1 MMEVAVCGA
10 GFFLL
15 GLLLQYVWIGVQRHW
30 SVGQAQKSY
39 GVGIDVEIKAATPP
53 MGGCVFLLMALLA
66 LLVAWGSE
74 ALMFW
79 SLPIAGGAI
88 GLVDDGMKFFRR
100 SSEGFRSL
108 AKLEVQLVV
117 CGVWVLVVHL
127 RGGLALWTGIPGP
140 VWLVFPLA
148 TLGVSGMMNA
158 VNITDGL
165 DGLAGGCFLIALG
178 ALAFLLPADVLSDVP
193 SDVLSDGSGF
203 NALAMVL
210 LFAMASSF
218 LFYNVHPARTFMGD
232 TGAHFLGG
240 ALAALCVMNGRLLAL
255 IPVGFLFGVELLSS
269 AVQIF
274 TIRKLGRRVL
284 LMAPLHH
291 HFQRLGW
298 DETSVT
304 MRFWL
309 VQAVGSLWLSALFVT
324 LFGR

>member
-1 MMEVAVCGA
+1 MGLALWGG

-15 GLLLQYVWIGVQRHW
+15 GLLLQYVWIGVQRRW

-66 LLVAWGSE
+66 LLVTWGSE
-74 ALMFW
+74 ALVFW

-108 AKLEVQLVV
+108 AKLKVQLVV
-117 CGVWVLVVHL
+117 CGAWVLVVHL
-127 RGGLALWTGIPGP
+127 RSGLALWSGIPGP

-148 TLGVSGMMNA
+148 ILSVSGMMNA

-178 ALAFLLPADVLSDVP
+178 ALAFLLP
-193 SDVLSDGSGF
+193 SDGSGF

-218 LFYNVHPARTFMGD
+218 LFYNLHPARTFMGD

-274 TIRKLGRRVL
+274 TIRKLNRRVL

-309 VQAVGSLWLSALFVT
+309 IQAVGSLWLSALFT
-324 LFGR
+324 ALFGR

>member
-1 MMEVAVCGA
+1 MGLALWGG

-15 GLLLQYVWIGVQRHW
+15 GLLLQYVWIGVQRRW

-66 LLVAWGSE
+66 LLVIWGSE
-74 ALMFW
+74 ALVFW

-88 GLVDDGMKFFRR
+88 GLVDDGMKFFRK

-108 AKLEVQLVV
+108 AKLKVQLVV
-117 CGVWVLVVHL
+117 CGAWVLVVHL
-127 RGGLALWTGIPGP
+127 RSGLALWSGIPGP

-148 TLGVSGMMNA
+148 ILSVSGMMNA

-178 ALAFLLPADVLSDVP
+178 ALAFLLP
-193 SDVLSDGSGF
+193 SDGSGF

-218 LFYNVHPARTFMGD
+218 LFYNLHPARTFMGD

-274 TIRKLGRRVL
+274 TIRKLNRRVL

-309 VQAVGSLWLSALFVT
+309 IQAVGSLWLSALFT
-324 LFGR
+324 ALFGR

>member
-1 MMEVAVCGA
+1 MEIAVWGG

-15 GLLLQYVWIGVQRHW
+15 GLLLQHVWIGVQRRW

-66 LLVAWGSE
+66 LLLTWGSE
-74 ALMFW
+74 ALVFW

-88 GLVDDGMKFFRR
+88 GLVDDGMKFFRK

-108 AKLEVQLVV
+108 AKLKVQLVV
-117 CGVWVLVVHL
+117 CVAWVLVVHL

-148 TLGVSGMMNA
+148 VLSVSGMMNA

-178 ALAFLLPADVLSDVP
+178 TGFFLLP
-193 SDVLSDGSGF
+193 SDGSGF

-218 LFYNVHPARTFMGD
+218 LFYNIHPARTFMGD

-274 TIRKLGRRVL
+274 TIRKLNRRVL

-309 VQAVGSLWLSALFVT
+309 VQAVGSLWLSALFT
-324 LFGR
+324 ALFGR

>member
-1 MMEVAVCGA
+1 MGLAVWGG

-15 GLLLQYVWIGVQRHW
+15 GLLLQHVWIGVQRRW

-39 GVGIDVEIKAATPP
+39 GVGIDVEIKAATHP
-53 MGGCVFLLMALLA
+53 MGGCVFLFMALLA
-66 LLVAWGSE
+66 LLATWGSE
-74 ALMFW
+74 ALVFW

-88 GLVDDGMKFFRR
+88 GLVDDGMKFFRK

-108 AKLEVQLVV
+108 AKLKVQLVV
-117 CGVWVLVVHL
+117 CGAWALVVHL
-127 RGGLALWTGIPGP
+127 RGGLALWSGIPGP
-140 VWLVFPLA
+140 VWLVLPLA
-148 TLGVSGMMNA
+148 VLGVSGMMNA

-178 ALAFLLPADVLSDVP
+178 ALAFLLP
-193 SDVLSDGSGF
+193 SDGSGF

-210 LFAMASSF
+210 IFAMASSF
-218 LFYNVHPARTFMGD
+218 LFYNLHPARTFMGD

-274 TIRKLGRRVL
+274 TIRKLNRRVL

-309 VQAVGSLWLSALFVT
+309 VQAVGSLWLSALFT
-324 LFGR
+324 ALFGR

>member
-1 MMEVAVCGA
+1 MEIAVWGG

-15 GLLLQYVWIGVQRHW
+15 GLLLQRVWIGVQRRW

-53 MGGCVFLLMALLA
+53 MGGCVFLFMALLA
-66 LLVAWGSE
+66 LLATWGSE
-74 ALMFW
+74 ALVFW

-88 GLVDDGMKFFRR
+88 GLVDDGMKFFRK

-108 AKLEVQLVV
+108 AKLKVQLVV
-117 CGVWVLVVHL
+117 CGAWALVVHL
-127 RGGLALWTGIPGP
+127 RGGLALWSGIPGP

-148 TLGVSGMMNA
+148 ILGVSGMMNA

-178 ALAFLLPADVLSDVP
+178 ALAFLLP
-193 SDVLSDGSGF
+193 SDGSGF

-218 LFYNVHPARTFMGD
+218 LFYNLHPARTFMGD

-274 TIRKLGRRVL
+274 TIRKLNRRVL

-309 VQAVGSLWLSALFVT
+309 VQAVGSLWLSALFAA

>member
-1 MMEVAVCGA
+1 MMEIAVWGG

-15 GLLLQYVWIGVQRHW
+15 GLLLQRVWIGVQRRW

-53 MGGCVFLLMALLA
+53 MGGCVFLFMALLA
-66 LLVAWGSE
+66 LLATWGSE
-74 ALMFW
+74 ALVFW

-88 GLVDDGMKFFRR
+88 GLVDDGMKFFRK

-108 AKLEVQLVV
+108 AKLKVQLVV
-117 CGVWVLVVHL
+117 CGAWALVVHL
-127 RGGLALWTGIPGP
+127 RGGLALWSGIPGP

-148 TLGVSGMMNA
+148 ILGVSGMMNA

-178 ALAFLLPADVLSDVP
+178 ALAFLLP
-193 SDVLSDGSGF
+193 SDGSGF

-218 LFYNVHPARTFMGD
+218 LFYNLHPARTFMGD

-274 TIRKLGRRVL
+274 TIRKLNRRVL

-291 HFQRLGW
+291 HFQRRP
-298 DETSVT
+298 DRKSV
-304 MRFWL
+304 
-309 VQAVGSLWLSALFVT
+309 V
-324 LFGR
+324 

>member
-1 MMEVAVCGA
+1 MMEIAVWGG

-15 GLLLQYVWIGVQRHW
+15 GLLLQRVWIGVQRRW

-53 MGGCVFLLMALLA
+53 MGGCVFLFMALLA
-66 LLVAWGSE
+66 LLATWGSE
-74 ALMFW
+74 ALVFW

-88 GLVDDGMKFFRR
+88 GLVDDGMKFFRK

-108 AKLEVQLVV
+108 AKLKVQLVV
-117 CGVWVLVVHL
+117 CGAWALVVHL
-127 RGGLALWTGIPGP
+127 RGGLALWSGIPGP

-148 TLGVSGMMNA
+148 ILGVSGMMNA

-178 ALAFLLPADVLSDVP
+178 ALAFLLP
-193 SDVLSDGSGF
+193 SDGSGF

-218 LFYNVHPARTFMGD
+218 LFYNLHPARTFMGD

-240 ALAALCVMNGRLLAL
+240 GLAALCVMNGRLLAL

-274 TIRKLGRRVL
+274 TIRKLNRRVL

-309 VQAVGSLWLSALFVT
+309 VQAVGSLWLAALFAA

>member
-1 MMEVAVCGA
+1 MMEIAVWGG

-15 GLLLQYVWIGVQRHW
+15 GLLLQRVWIGVQRRW
-30 SVGQAQKSY
+30 SVGQTQKSY

-53 MGGCVFLLMALLA
+53 MGGCVFLFMALLA
-66 LLVAWGSE
+66 LLATWGSE
-74 ALMFW
+74 ALVFW

-88 GLVDDGMKFFRR
+88 GLVDDGMKFFRK

-108 AKLEVQLVV
+108 AKLKVQLVV
-117 CGVWVLVVHL
+117 CGAWALVVHL
-127 RGGLALWTGIPGP
+127 RGGLALWSGIPGP

-148 TLGVSGMMNA
+148 ILGVSGMMNA

-178 ALAFLLPADVLSDVP
+178 ALAFLLP
-193 SDVLSDGSGF
+193 SDGSGF

-218 LFYNVHPARTFMGD
+218 LFYNLHPARTFMGD

-274 TIRKLGRRVL
+274 TIRKLNRRVL

-309 VQAVGSLWLSALFVT
+309 VQAVGSLWLSALFT
-324 LFGR
+324 ALFGR

>member
-1 MMEVAVCGA
+1 MEIAVWGG

-15 GLLLQYVWIGVQRHW
+15 GLLLQRVWIGVQRRW

-53 MGGCVFLLMALLA
+53 MGGCVFLFLALLA
-66 LLVAWGSE
+66 LLATWGSE
-74 ALMFW
+74 ALVFW

-88 GLVDDGMKFFRR
+88 GLVDDGMKFFRK

-108 AKLEVQLVV
+108 AKLKVQLVV
-117 CGVWVLVVHL
+117 CGAWALVVHL
-127 RGGLALWTGIPGP
+127 RGGLALWSGIPGP

-148 TLGVSGMMNA
+148 ILGVSGMMNA

-178 ALAFLLPADVLSDVP
+178 ALAFLLP
-193 SDVLSDGSGF
+193 SDGSGF

-218 LFYNVHPARTFMGD
+218 LFYNLHPARTFMGD

-274 TIRKLGRRVL
+274 TIRKLNRRVL

-309 VQAVGSLWLSALFVT
+309 VQAVGSLWLSALFT
-324 LFGR
+324 ALFGR

>member
-1 MMEVAVCGA
+1 MEIAVWGG

-15 GLLLQYVWIGVQRHW
+15 GLLLQHVWIGVQRRW
-30 SVGQAQKSY
+30 SVGLAQKSY

-66 LLVAWGSE
+66 LLATWGGE
-74 ALMFW
+74 ALVFW

-88 GLVDDGMKFFRR
+88 GLADDGMKFFRR

-108 AKLEVQLVV
+108 AKLKVQLVV
-117 CGVWVLVVHL
+117 CGAWVLVVHL
-127 RGGLALWTGIPGP
+127 RGGLALWSGIPGP

-148 TLGVSGMMNA
+148 ILGVSGMMNA

-165 DGLAGGCFLIALG
+165 DGLAGGCFLISLG
-178 ALAFLLPADVLSDVP
+178 TGAFLLPF
-193 SDVLSDGSGF
+193 DGSGF

-218 LFYNVHPARTFMGD
+218 LFYNLHPARTFMGD

-274 TIRKLGRRVL
+274 TIRKLNRRVL

-309 VQAVGSLWLSALFVT
+309 AQAVGSLWLSTLFAA

>member
-1 MMEVAVCGA
+1 MMEIAVWGG

-15 GLLLQYVWIGVQRHW
+15 GLLLQRVWIGVQRRW

-53 MGGCVFLLMALLA
+53 MGGCVFLFMALLA
-66 LLVAWGSE
+66 LLATWGSE
-74 ALMFW
+74 ALVFW

-88 GLVDDGMKFFRR
+88 GLVDDGMKFFRK

-108 AKLEVQLVV
+108 AKLKVQLVV
-117 CGVWVLVVHL
+117 CGAWALVVPL
-127 RGGLALWTGIPGP
+127 RGGLALWSGIPGP

-148 TLGVSGMMNA
+148 ILGVSGMMNA

-178 ALAFLLPADVLSDVP
+178 ALAFLLP
-193 SDVLSDGSGF
+193 SDGSGF

-218 LFYNVHPARTFMGD
+218 LFYNLHPARTFMGD

-274 TIRKLGRRVL
+274 TIRKLNRRVL

-309 VQAVGSLWLSALFVT
+309 VQAVGSLWLSALFT
-324 LFGR
+324 ALFGR

>member
-1 MMEVAVCGA
+1 MMEIAVWGG

-15 GLLLQYVWIGVQRHW
+15 GLLLQRVWIGVQRRW

-53 MGGCVFLLMALLA
+53 MGGCVFLFMALLA
-66 LLVAWGSE
+66 LLATWGSE
-74 ALMFW
+74 ALVFW

-88 GLVDDGMKFFRR
+88 GLVDDGMKFFRK

-108 AKLEVQLVV
+108 AKLKVQLVV
-117 CGVWVLVVHL
+117 CGAWALVVHL
-127 RGGLALWTGIPGP
+127 RGGLALWSGIPGP

-148 TLGVSGMMNA
+148 ILGVSGMMNA

-178 ALAFLLPADVLSDVP
+178 ALAFLLPSDV
-193 SDVLSDGSGF
+193 SSDGSGF
-203 NALAMVL
+203 NGAAITL
-210 LFAMASSF
+210 LFAVAASF
-218 LFYNVHPARTFMGD
+218 LFYNLHPARTFMGD

-274 TIRKLGRRVL
+274 TIRKLNRRVL

-309 VQAVGSLWLSALFVT
+309 AQAVGSLWLSALFT
-324 LFGR
+324 ALFGR

>member
-1 MMEVAVCGA
+1 MMEIAVWGS

-15 GLLLQYVWIGVQRHW
+15 GLLLQRVWIGVQRRW

-53 MGGCVFLLMALLA
+53 MGGCVFLFMALLA
-66 LLVAWGSE
+66 LLAAWGSE
-74 ALMFW
+74 ALVFW

-88 GLVDDGMKFFRR
+88 GLVDDGMKFFRK

-108 AKLEVQLVV
+108 AKLKVQLVV
-117 CGVWVLVVHL
+117 CGAWALVVHL
-127 RGGLALWTGIPGP
+127 RGGLALWSGIPGP
-140 VWLVFPLA
+140 VWLVLPLA
-148 TLGVSGMMNA
+148 VLGVSGMMNA

-178 ALAFLLPADVLSDVP
+178 ALAFLLP
-193 SDVLSDGSGF
+193 SDGSGF

-218 LFYNVHPARTFMGD
+218 LFYNLHPARTFMGD

-274 TIRKLGRRVL
+274 TIRKLNRRVL

-309 VQAVGSLWLSALFVT
+309 VQAVGSLWLSALFT
-324 LFGR
+324 ALFGR

>member
-1 MMEVAVCGA
+1 MMEIAVWGG

-15 GLLLQYVWIGVQRHW
+15 GLLLQHVWIGVQRRW

-53 MGGCVFLLMALLA
+53 MGGCVFLFMALLA
-66 LLVAWGSE
+66 LLATWGSE
-74 ALMFW
+74 ALVFW

-88 GLVDDGMKFFRR
+88 GLVDDGMKFFRK

-108 AKLEVQLVV
+108 AKLKVQLVV
-117 CGVWVLVVHL
+117 CGAWALVVHL
-127 RGGLALWTGIPGP
+127 RGGLALWSGIPGP

-148 TLGVSGMMNA
+148 ILGVSGMMNA

-178 ALAFLLPADVLSDVP
+178 ALAFLLP
-193 SDVLSDGSGF
+193 SDGSGF

-218 LFYNVHPARTFMGD
+218 LFYNLHPARTFMGD

-274 TIRKLGRRVL
+274 TIRKLNRRVL

-309 VQAVGSLWLSALFVT
+309 VQAVGSLWLSALFT
-324 LFGR
+324 ALFGR

>member
-1 MMEVAVCGA
+1 MMEIAVWGG

-15 GLLLQYVWIGVQRHW
+15 GLLLQRVWIGVQRRW

-53 MGGCVFLLMALLA
+53 MGGCVFLFMALLA
-66 LLVAWGSE
+66 LLATWGSE
-74 ALMFW
+74 ALVFW

-88 GLVDDGMKFFRR
+88 GLVDDGMKFFRK

-108 AKLEVQLVV
+108 AKLKVQLVV
-117 CGVWVLVVHL
+117 CGAWALVVHL
-127 RGGLALWTGIPGP
+127 RGGLALWSGIPGP

-148 TLGVSGMMNA
+148 VLGVSGMMNA

-178 ALAFLLPADVLSDVP
+178 ALAFLLP
-193 SDVLSDGSGF
+193 SDGSGF

-218 LFYNVHPARTFMGD
+218 LFYNLHPARTFMGD

-274 TIRKLGRRVL
+274 TIRKLNRRVL

-309 VQAVGSLWLSALFVT
+309 VQAVGSLWLSALFT
-324 LFGR
+324 ALFGR

>member
-1 MMEVAVCGA
+1 MMEIAVWGG

-15 GLLLQYVWIGVQRHW
+15 GLLLQRVWIGVQRRW

-53 MGGCVFLLMALLA
+53 MGGCVFLFMALLA
-66 LLVAWGSE
+66 LLATWGSE
-74 ALMFW
+74 ALVFW

-88 GLVDDGMKFFRR
+88 GLVDDGMKFFRK

-108 AKLEVQLVV
+108 AKLKVQLVV
-117 CGVWVLVVHL
+117 CGAWALVVHL
-127 RGGLALWTGIPGP
+127 RGGLALWSGIPGP

-148 TLGVSGMMNA
+148 ILGVSGMMNA

-178 ALAFLLPADVLSDVP
+178 ALAFLLP
-193 SDVLSDGSGF
+193 SDGSGF

-218 LFYNVHPARTFMGD
+218 LFYNLHPARNFMGD

-274 TIRKLGRRVL
+274 TIRKLNRRVL

-309 VQAVGSLWLSALFVT
+309 IQAVGSLWLSTLFT
-324 LFGR
+324 ALFGR

>member
-1 MMEVAVCGA
+1 MMEIAVWGG

-15 GLLLQYVWIGVQRHW
+15 GLLLQRVWIGVQRRW

-53 MGGCVFLLMALLA
+53 MGGCVFLFMALLA
-66 LLVAWGSE
+66 LLATWGSE
-74 ALMFW
+74 ALVFW

-88 GLVDDGMKFFRR
+88 GLVDDGMKFFRK

-108 AKLEVQLVV
+108 AKLKVQLVV
-117 CGVWVLVVHL
+117 CGAWALVVHL
-127 RGGLALWTGIPGP
+127 RGGLALWSGIPGP

-148 TLGVSGMMNA
+148 ILGVSGMMNA

-178 ALAFLLPADVLSDVP
+178 ALAFLLP
-193 SDVLSDGSGF
+193 SDGSGF

-218 LFYNVHPARTFMGD
+218 LFYNLHPARTFMGD

-274 TIRKLGRRVL
+274 TIRKAGRSWFSAGALAAGR
-284 LMAPLHH
+284 
-291 HFQRLGW
+291 QRW
-298 DETSVT
+298 V
-304 MRFWL
+304 
-309 VQAVGSLWLSALFVT
+309 
-324 LFGR
+324 

>member
-1 MMEVAVCGA
+1 MGLALWGG

-15 GLLLQYVWIGVQRHW
+15 GLLLQYVWIGVQRRW

-66 LLVAWGSE
+66 LLVTWGSE
-74 ALMFW
+74 ALVFW

-108 AKLEVQLVV
+108 AKLKVQLVV
-117 CGVWVLVVHL
+117 CGAWVLVVHL
-127 RGGLALWTGIPGP
+127 RSGLALWSGIPGP

-148 TLGVSGMMNA
+148 ILSVSGMMNA

-178 ALAFLLPADVLSDVP
+178 ALAFLLP
-193 SDVLSDGSGF
+193 SDGSGF

-218 LFYNVHPARTFMGD
+218 LFYNLHPARTFMGD

-274 TIRKLGRRVL
+274 TIRKLNRRVL

-309 VQAVGSLWLSALFVT
+309 VQAVGSLWLSALFT
-324 LFGR
+324 ALFGR

>member
-1 MMEVAVCGA
+1 MMEIAVWGG

-15 GLLLQYVWIGVQRHW
+15 GLLLQRVWIGVQRRW

-53 MGGCVFLLMALLA
+53 MGGCVFLFLALLA
-66 LLVAWGSE
+66 LLATWGSE
-74 ALMFW
+74 ALVFW

-88 GLVDDGMKFFRR
+88 GLVDDGMKFFRK

-108 AKLEVQLVV
+108 AKLKAQLVV
-117 CGVWVLVVHL
+117 CGAWALVVHL
-127 RGGLALWTGIPGP
+127 RGGLALWSGIPGP

-148 TLGVSGMMNA
+148 ILGVSGMMNA

-178 ALAFLLPADVLSDVP
+178 ALAFLLP
-193 SDVLSDGSGF
+193 SDGSGF

-218 LFYNVHPARTFMGD
+218 LFYNLHPARTFMGD

-274 TIRKLGRRVL
+274 TIRKLNRRVL

-309 VQAVGSLWLSALFVT
+309 VQAVGSLWLSALFT
-324 LFGR
+324 ALFGR

>member
-1 MMEVAVCGA
+1 MMEIAVWGS

-15 GLLLQYVWIGVQRHW
+15 GLLLQRVWIGVQRRW

-53 MGGCVFLLMALLA
+53 MGGCVFLFMALLA
-66 LLVAWGSE
+66 LLAAWGRE
-74 ALMFW
+74 ALVFW

-88 GLVDDGMKFFRR
+88 GLVDDGMKFFRK

-108 AKLEVQLVV
+108 AKLKVQLVV
-117 CGVWVLVVHL
+117 CGAWALVVHL
-127 RGGLALWTGIPGP
+127 RGGLALWSGIPGP
-140 VWLVFPLA
+140 VWLVLPLA
-148 TLGVSGMMNA
+148 VLGVSGMMNA

-178 ALAFLLPADVLSDVP
+178 ALAFLLP
-193 SDVLSDGSGF
+193 SDGSGF

-218 LFYNVHPARTFMGD
+218 LFYNLHPARTFMGD

-274 TIRKLGRRVL
+274 TIRKLNRRVL

-309 VQAVGSLWLSALFVT
+309 VQAVGSLWLSALFT
-324 LFGR
+324 ALFGR

>member
-1 MMEVAVCGA
+1 MMEIAVWGG

-15 GLLLQYVWIGVQRHW
+15 GLLLQRVWIDVQRRW

-53 MGGCVFLLMALLA
+53 MGGCVFLFMALLA
-66 LLVAWGSE
+66 LLATWGSE
-74 ALMFW
+74 ALVFW

-88 GLVDDGMKFFRR
+88 GLVDDGMKFFRK

-108 AKLEVQLVV
+108 AKLKVQLVV
-117 CGVWVLVVHL
+117 CGAWALVVHL
-127 RGGLALWTGIPGP
+127 RGGLALWSGIPGP

-148 TLGVSGMMNA
+148 ILGVSGMMNA

-178 ALAFLLPADVLSDVP
+178 ALAFLLP
-193 SDVLSDGSGF
+193 SDGSGF

-218 LFYNVHPARTFMGD
+218 LFYNLHPARTFMGD

-274 TIRKLGRRVL
+274 TIRKLNRRVL

-309 VQAVGSLWLSALFVT
+309 VQAVGSLWLSALFT
-324 LFGR
+324 ALFGR

>member
-1 MMEVAVCGA
+1 MEIAVWGG

-15 GLLLQYVWIGVQRHW
+15 GLLLQHVWIGVQRRW

-53 MGGCVFLLMALLA
+53 MGGCVFLFMALLA
-66 LLVAWGSE
+66 LLATWGSE
-74 ALMFW
+74 ALVFW

-88 GLVDDGMKFFRR
+88 GLVDDGMKFFRK

-108 AKLEVQLVV
+108 AKLKVQLVV
-117 CGVWVLVVHL
+117 CGAWALVVHL
-127 RGGLALWTGIPGP
+127 RGGLALWSGIPGP

-148 TLGVSGMMNA
+148 VLGVSGMMNA

-178 ALAFLLPADVLSDVP
+178 ALAFLLP
-193 SDVLSDGSGF
+193 SDGSGF

-218 LFYNVHPARTFMGD
+218 LFYNLHPARTFMGD

-274 TIRKLGRRVL
+274 TIRKLNRRVL

-309 VQAVGSLWLSALFVT
+309 VQAVGSLWLSALFT
-324 LFGR
+324 ALFGR

>member
-1 MMEVAVCGA
+1 MMEIAVWGG

-15 GLLLQYVWIGVQRHW
+15 GLLLQRVWIGVQRRW

-66 LLVAWGSE
+66 LLATWGSE
-74 ALMFW
+74 ALVFW

-88 GLVDDGMKFFRR
+88 GLVDDGMKFFRK

-108 AKLEVQLVV
+108 AKLKVQLVV
-117 CGVWVLVVHL
+117 CGAWALVVHL
-127 RGGLALWTGIPGP
+127 RGGLALWSGIPGP

-148 TLGVSGMMNA
+148 ILGVSGMMNA

-178 ALAFLLPADVLSDVP
+178 ALAFLLP
-193 SDVLSDGSGF
+193 SDGSGF

-218 LFYNVHPARTFMGD
+218 LFYNLHPARTFMGD

-274 TIRKLGRRVL
+274 TIRKRSEE
-284 LMAPLHH
+284 H
-291 HFQRLGW
+291 
-298 DETSVT
+298 TSELQS
-304 MRFWL
+304 R
-309 VQAVGSLWLSALFVT
+309 
-324 LFGR
+324 

>member
-1 MMEVAVCGA
+1 MMEIAVWGG

-15 GLLLQYVWIGVQRHW
+15 GLLLQHVWIGVQQRW

-53 MGGCVFLLMALLA
+53 MGGCVFLFMALLA
-66 LLVAWGSE
+66 LLATWGSE
-74 ALMFW
+74 ALVFW

-88 GLVDDGMKFFRR
+88 GLVDDGMKFFRK

-108 AKLEVQLVV
+108 AKLKVQLVV
-117 CGVWVLVVHL
+117 CGAWALVVHL
-127 RGGLALWTGIPGP
+127 RGGLALWSGIPGP

-148 TLGVSGMMNA
+148 ILGVSGMMNA

-178 ALAFLLPADVLSDVP
+178 ALAFLLP
-193 SDVLSDGSGF
+193 SDGSGF

-218 LFYNVHPARTFMGD
+218 LFYNLHPARTFMGD

-274 TIRKLGRRVL
+274 TIRKLNRRVL

-309 VQAVGSLWLSALFVT
+309 VQAVGSLWLSALFT
-324 LFGR
+324 ALFGR

>member
-1 MMEVAVCGA
+1 MEIAVWGG

-15 GLLLQYVWIGVQRHW
+15 GLLLQRVWIGVQRRW

-53 MGGCVFLLMALLA
+53 MGGCVFLFMALLA
-66 LLVAWGSE
+66 LLATWGSE
-74 ALMFW
+74 ALVFW

-88 GLVDDGMKFFRR
+88 GLVDDGMKFFRK

-108 AKLEVQLVV
+108 AKLKVQLVV
-117 CGVWVLVVHL
+117 CGAWALVVHL
-127 RGGLALWTGIPGP
+127 RGGLALWSGIPGP

-148 TLGVSGMMNA
+148 ILGVSGMMNA

-178 ALAFLLPADVLSDVP
+178 ALAFLLP
-193 SDVLSDGSGF
+193 SDGSGF

-218 LFYNVHPARTFMGD
+218 LFYNLHPARTFMGD

-274 TIRKLGRRVL
+274 TIRKLNRRVL

-309 VQAVGSLWLSALFVT
+309 VQAVGSLWLSALFT
-324 LFGR
+324 ALFGR

>member
-1 MMEVAVCGA
+1 MMEIAVWGG
-10 GFFLL
+10 GFFIL
-15 GLLLQYVWIGVQRHW
+15 GLLLQRVWIGVQRRW

-53 MGGCVFLLMALLA
+53 MGGCVFLFMALLA
-66 LLVAWGSE
+66 LLATWGSE
-74 ALMFW
+74 ALVFW

-88 GLVDDGMKFFRR
+88 GLVDDGMKFFRK

-108 AKLEVQLVV
+108 AKLKVQLVV
-117 CGVWVLVVHL
+117 CGAWALVVHL
-127 RGGLALWTGIPGP
+127 RGGLALWSGIPGP

-148 TLGVSGMMNA
+148 ILGVSGMMNA

-178 ALAFLLPADVLSDVP
+178 ALAFLLP
-193 SDVLSDGSGF
+193 SDGSGF

-218 LFYNVHPARTFMGD
+218 LFYNLHPARTFMGD
-232 TGAHFLGG
+232 TEAHFLGG

-274 TIRKLGRRVL
+274 TIRKLNRRVL

-309 VQAVGSLWLSALFVT
+309 VQAVGSLWLSALFT
-324 LFGR
+324 ALFGR

>member
-1 MMEVAVCGA
+1 
-10 GFFLL
+10 
-15 GLLLQYVWIGVQRHW
+15 
-30 SVGQAQKSY
+30 
-39 GVGIDVEIKAATPP
+39 
-53 MGGCVFLLMALLA
+53 
-66 LLVAWGSE
+66 
-74 ALMFW
+74 
-79 SLPIAGGAI
+79 
-88 GLVDDGMKFFRR
+88 MK
-100 SSEGFRSL
+100 
-108 AKLEVQLVV
+108 VQLVV
-117 CGVWVLVVHL
+117 CGAWVLVVHL
-127 RGGLALWTGIPGP
+127 RGGLALWSGIPGP

-148 TLGVSGMMNA
+148 ILGVSGMMNA

-178 ALAFLLPADVLSDVP
+178 ALAFLLP
-193 SDVLSDGSGF
+193 SDGSGF

-218 LFYNVHPARTFMGD
+218 LFYNLHPARTFMGD

-274 TIRKLGRRVL
+274 TIRKLNRRVL

-309 VQAVGSLWLSALFVT
+309 VQAVGSLWLSALFT
-324 LFGR
+324 ALFGR

>member
-1 MMEVAVCGA
+1 MMEIAVWGG

-15 GLLLQYVWIGVQRHW
+15 GLLLQRVWIGVQRRW

-53 MGGCVFLLMALLA
+53 MGGCVFLFMALLA
-66 LLVAWGSE
+66 LLAAWGSE
-74 ALMFW
+74 ALVFW

-88 GLVDDGMKFFRR
+88 GLVDDGMKFFRK

-108 AKLEVQLVV
+108 AKLKVQLVV
-117 CGVWVLVVHL
+117 CGAWALVVHL
-127 RGGLALWTGIPGP
+127 RGGLALWSGIPGP

-148 TLGVSGMMNA
+148 ILGVSGMMNA

-178 ALAFLLPADVLSDVP
+178 ALAFLLP
-193 SDVLSDGSGF
+193 SDGSDF
-203 NALAMVL
+203 NALTMVL
-210 LFAMASSF
+210 LFAMTSSF
-218 LFYNVHPARTFMGD
+218 LFYNLHPARTFMGD

-274 TIRKLGRRVL
+274 TIRKLNRRVL

-309 VQAVGSLWLSALFVT
+309 VQAVGSLWLSALFT
-324 LFGR
+324 ALFGR

>member
-1 MMEVAVCGA
+1 MEIAVWGG

-15 GLLLQYVWIGVQRHW
+15 GLLLQHVWIGVQRRW

-66 LLVAWGSE
+66 LLLTWGSE
-74 ALMFW
+74 ALVFW

-88 GLVDDGMKFFRR
+88 GLVDDGMKFFRK

-108 AKLEVQLVV
+108 AKLKVQLVV
-117 CGVWVLVVHL
+117 CGAWALVVHL
-127 RGGLALWTGIPGP
+127 RGGLALWSGIPGP

-148 TLGVSGMMNA
+148 VLGVSGMMNA

-165 DGLAGGCFLIALG
+165 DGLAGGGFLIALG
-178 ALAFLLPADVLSDVP
+178 ALAFLLP
-193 SDVLSDGSGF
+193 SDGSGF

-218 LFYNVHPARTFMGD
+218 LFYNLHPARTFMGD

-274 TIRKLGRRVL
+274 TIRKLNRRVL

-309 VQAVGSLWLSALFVT
+309 VQAVGSLWLSALFT
-324 LFGR
+324 ALFGR

>member
-1 MMEVAVCGA
+1 MMEIAVWGG

-15 GLLLQYVWIGVQRHW
+15 GLLLQRVWIGVQRRW

-53 MGGCVFLLMALLA
+53 MGGCVFLFMALLA
-66 LLVAWGSE
+66 LLATWGSE
-74 ALMFW
+74 ALVFW

-88 GLVDDGMKFFRR
+88 GLVDDGMKFFRK

-108 AKLEVQLVV
+108 AKLKVQLVV
-117 CGVWVLVVHL
+117 CGAWALVVHL
-127 RGGLALWTGIPGP
+127 RGGLALWSGIPGP

-148 TLGVSGMMNA
+148 ILGVSGMMNA

-178 ALAFLLPADVLSDVP
+178 ALAFLLP
-193 SDVLSDGSGF
+193 SDGSGF

-218 LFYNVHPARTFMGD
+218 LFYNLHPARTFMGD

-240 ALAALCVMNGRLLAL
+240 SLAALCVMNGRLLAL

-274 TIRKLGRRVL
+274 TIRKLNRRVL

-309 VQAVGSLWLSALFVT
+309 VQAVGSLWLSALFT
-324 LFGR
+324 ALFGR